1 MDLQQAAAK
10 WKRNAEAGAQNWH
23 GNAQAFCNGL
33 AKFGLSPA
41 QCASGIGARYNQGI
55 STESPAAFAQSIAQ
69 TPADKWAQGFLNG
82 ISR

>member
-55 STESPAAFAQSIAQ
+55 TQESPAAFAQAINS
-69 TPADKWAQGFLNG
+69 TPATKWAENYLKG